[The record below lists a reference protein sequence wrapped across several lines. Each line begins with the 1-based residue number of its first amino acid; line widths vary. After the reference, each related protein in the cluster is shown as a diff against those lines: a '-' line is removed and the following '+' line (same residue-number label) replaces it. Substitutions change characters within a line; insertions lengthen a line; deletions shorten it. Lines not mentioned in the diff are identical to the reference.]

1 MYTEEVKI
9 TITKKTK
16 DKVGVSFETDVDFK
30 QYLVSVAK
38 AHDISVS
45 SLINQILKEGIKN
58 I

>member
-16 DKVGVSFETDVDFK
+16 DRVGVSFETDVDFK
-30 QYLVSVAK
+30 QHLVSVAK

-45 SLINQILKEGIKN
+45 SLINQLLKEGIKN